1 MVCISK
7 DDIFKG
13 LISGMYHLHS
23 IIISVVLS
31 FCLIIQPCQ
40 SFMKHVGYSFPS
52 YKSAVNVVLK
62 RIYLLES
69 RNDAVVK
76 SWTRKDADSAEFPKD
91 LPVRKL
97 LDMLNSRSISPRD
110 AKKSFESILLNWQ
123 DFQLSEIGWHRL
135 LDGAIRWR
143 YPAYAISS
151 FEIMT
156 EQGIV
161 CPAYLMTSLLQLVC
175 ISGLQDVALSLFDSG
190 VAAGLE
196 PSVHCFSPLLKSC
209 GTAQKARELLQRMEF
224 VGIQANVIS
233 YTAAI
238 KSCENTGDWR
248 SALELLDLMRASGVT
263 ANEITYCCAIN
274 VASRGNAGDIAVNI
288 LREML
293 SLGFP
298 PNLLCYGSALTGCA
312 KVILFLNCCNI
323 KGTFHLLHDD

>member
-1 MVCISK
+1 
-7 DDIFKG
+7 
-13 LISGMYHLHS
+13 
-23 IIISVVLS
+23 
-31 FCLIIQPCQ
+31 
-40 SFMKHVGYSFPS
+40 
-52 YKSAVNVVLK
+52 
-62 RIYLLES
+62 
-69 RNDAVVK
+69 
-76 SWTRKDADSAEFPKD
+76 
-91 LPVRKL
+91 
-97 LDMLNSRSISPRD
+97 
-110 AKKSFESILLNWQ
+110 
-123 DFQLSEIGWHRL
+123 
-135 LDGAIRWR
+135 
-143 YPAYAISS
+143 
-151 FEIMT
+151 MT

-312 KVILFLNCCNI
+312 KVNPFLHCCNVHAIICTCCRMTDFNDVTAPFVFVIILPYI
-323 KGTFHLLHDD
+323 KCARTSSNSAVYFSSTSICTVKCISLLVVVVIQYLQEMPNFIEFG

>member
-1 MVCISK
+1 M
-7 DDIFKG
+7 F
-13 LISGMYHLHS
+13 HLRS
-23 IIISVVLS
+23 IVIAAAVGFTI
-31 FCLIIQPCQ
+31 IIQPCQ
-40 SFMKHVGYSFPS
+40 SFFKQLSTFISPLRPLHQFD
-52 YKSAVNVVLK
+52 
-62 RIYLLES
+62 S
-69 RNDAVVK
+69 RQDVVVK
-76 SWTRKDADSAEFPKD
+76 SWSRKDAESSEFPKD
-91 LPVRKL
+91 QSVRKL
-97 LDMLNSRSISPRD
+97 LDMLNSRSISSRE
-110 AKKSFESILLNWQ
+110 AKRSFESILSNWQ
-123 DFQLSEIGWHRL
+123 DFHLSEIGWHRL

-143 YPAYAISS
+143 YPSYAISS

-161 CPAYLMTSLLQLVC
+161 CPAYLMTSLLQLIC
-175 ISGLQDVALSLFDSG
+175 ISGFQDVALSLFDSG

-248 SALELLDLMRASGVT
+248 SALELLDLMRASGVN

-312 KVILFLNCCNI
+312 KVHVYTILLTVRTLNAANY
-323 KGTFHLLHDD
+323 KGP

>member
-1 MVCISK
+1 MIK
-7 DDIFKG
+7 DASSYA
-13 LISGMYHLHS
+13 LINHLDFLQLLEMRKSHWHVKD
-23 IIISVVLS
+23 IIISVIIIFL
-31 FCLIIQPCQ
+31 IQPSQ
-40 SFMKHVGYSFPS
+40 SFFNY
-52 YKSAVNVVLK
+52 YVNERAGRVSNLNVRHDVELK
-62 RIYLLES
+62 PWS
-69 RNDAVVK
+69 RKGTELSEPRHDQSVK
-76 SWTRKDADSAEFPKD
+76 R
-91 LPVRKL
+91 L
-97 LDMLNSRSISPRD
+97 LDLLHSRSMTSVQ
-110 AKKSFESILLNWQ
+110 AKKTFDTILSNWQ

-143 YPAYAISS
+143 YPSYAISS

-156 EQGIV
+156 EQGMI

-175 ISGLQDVALSLFDSG
+175 ISGLQDVALTLFDSG
-190 VAAGLE
+190 VAAGFE

-238 KSCENTGDWR
+238 KSCESTGDWK
-248 SALELLDLMRASGVT
+248 SALEILDLMRASGIT

-274 VASRGNAGDIAVNI
+274 VASRGNAGDVGINI

-312 KVILFLNCCNI
+312 KVAS
-323 KGTFHLLHDD
+323 